1 MYALV
6 RIALQPPVA
15 IGSATVSH
23 TENFIRN
30 RSGSYCNTR
39 ATAGTQPVDIRRSG
53 VFLMPQT
60 SQIPQPEVAA
70 ELVDIPGT
78 ALRVSRVALGTWAM
92 GGWMWGGTDERESV
106 ATIRVALDQG
116 INLIDTAP
124 VYGFGVSEETVGRA
138 VAAAGLRARAV
149 IATKVGLEWRDG
161 KVYRNASRDRI
172 MQEIDQSLRRLRT
185 DYIDIYQVHWPDP
198 LVPIE
203 ETAEAMRMLRD
214 QGKIRAIGASNFS
227 VAQMERFRQVA
238 PLHVLQPPYNLFERA
253 IESDI
258 LPYCRANNIAT
269 LGYGALCRGLL
280 SGRMRADTTFEGDDL
295 RRLDPKFQPPRYA
308 QYLTAV
314 GQLDQFARD
323 RFLRPVI
330 HLAVR
335 WMLDQGIS
343 VALWGARRPDQ
354 LQATLG
360 VAGWSLDEASR
371 AKIEGILNDTIKDPI
386 GPEFM
391 APLQRS

>member
-1 MYALV
+1 MRQLV
-6 RIALQPPVA
+6 QTQMHEVE
-15 IGSATVSH
+15 
-23 TENFIRN
+23 TE
-30 RSGSYCNTR
+30 S
-39 ATAGTQPVDIRRSG
+39 
-53 VFLMPQT
+53 
-60 SQIPQPEVAA
+60 
-70 ELVDIPGT
+70 VDIPGT
-78 ALRVSRVALGTWAM
+78 QLRVSRVGLGTWAM

-106 ATIRVALDQG
+106 ATIRAALEQG

-124 VYGFGVSEETVGRA
+124 VYGFGVSEEIVGRA
-138 VAAAGLRARAV
+138 VGAAGLRSRAV

-161 KVYRNASRDRI
+161 KVYRNATRDRI
-172 MQEIDQSLRRLRT
+172 MREIDESLRRLRT
-185 DYIDIYQVHWPDP
+185 DHIDIYQVHWPDP

-203 ETAEAMRMLRD
+203 ETAEAMRTLHD
-214 QGKIRAIGASNFS
+214 QGKIRAIGVSNFS
-227 VAQMERFRQVA
+227 VEQMERFRKVA

-253 IESDI
+253 IEAEI
-258 LPYCRANNIAT
+258 LPYCRASNIAT

-314 GQLDQFARD
+314 GQLDQLAQDFYQR
-323 RFLRPVI
+323 RVI
-330 HLAVR
+330 QLAVR

-354 LQATLG
+354 LQAALG
-360 VAGWSLDEASR
+360 VAGWSLGAATRARIDRILSEAI
-371 AKIEGILNDTIKDPI
+371 ADPV

-391 APLQRS
+391 APLQRA